1 MNKFKRNILIALG
14 VIFIVS
20 FTLISFRPFTI
31 TCTIRVR
38 IEKED
43 KAYLGTYDNN
53 KIQKIQED
61 GKYYLFIPNT
71 PVPQKLW
78 QKPEKPQSVK
88 LTCTEEQFNKMNDL
102 QEHYY
107 SLQFKT
113 SVFHKS
119 KGKLISIY
127 ESYK

>member
-1 MNKFKRNILIALG
+1 MNTIKRNILIALG
-14 VIFIVS
+14 VIFVIS
-20 FTLISFRPFTI
+20 FILLSFRPFTI
-31 TCTIRVR
+31 TCTLRVR

-43 KAYLGTYDNN
+43 KAYLGSYDNM
-53 KIQKIQED
+53 KIQKLQED

-71 PVPQKLW
+71 PVPEKLW
-78 QKPEKPQSVK
+78 RKTEKHQSVK
-88 LTCTEEQFNKMNDL
+88 IQCTAEQFNKMDDL

-107 SLQFKT
+107 SLQFEV
-113 SVFHKS
+113 SIFHKS

>member
-1 MNKFKRNILIALG
+1 MTTIKRNVLIALG
-14 VIFIVS
+14 VIFVIS
-20 FTLISFRPFTI
+20 FILISFRPFTI

-43 KAYLGTYDNN
+43 KTYLGSYDNM
-53 KIQKIQED
+53 KIRKLQED

-71 PVPQKLW
+71 PVPQKSS
-78 QKPEKPQSVK
+78 QKSEKPQSVK
-88 LTCTEEQFNKMNDL
+88 IQCTEEQFNKMNDL

-107 SLQFKT
+107 SLQFET
-113 SVFHKS
+113 RLFHKS